1 MQLEL
6 DFSERRRIGSYHV
19 DASGN
24 VFNLHGKQ
32 LKPARDSNGYLQV
45 GLWENGKVTRRLVH
59 RFVMEAF
66 IGPSVLQVNHI
77 DGNKTNNCL
86 RNLEYVTASQNIRH
100 SIETL
105 GNNHAVRPKL
115 SESQVREIR
124 ESSLS
129 SYQLSK
135 QFGVHSSHVRHIRSG
150 KRHKTGVFTDATR

>member
-86 RNLEYVTASQNIRH
+86 RNLEYVTASQNIRYRFE
-100 SIETL
+100 SLAL
-105 GNNHAVRPKL
+105 G
-115 SESQVREIR
+115 SQHNEP
-124 ESSLS
+124 SS
-129 SYQLSK
+129 
-135 QFGVHSSHVRHIRSG
+135 RHIRLHQINNQSLC
-150 KRHKTGVFTDATR
+150 RSLFRLAATKSR